1 MRYSPVHTDDLL
13 YRLLTAD
20 GEVNTAVQ
28 GRIYPAG
35 QRPLNS
41 TTVDIAINTIALDTN
56 MPQTGTSNVNI
67 HVPDI
72 KTKVGRQHQYVVD
85 RNTLRRLTTLV
96 VRAIEHAR
104 PTGVQ
109 LRVSNQTTIAE
120 ESIHQHYMNI
130 RVEWNIQCSLEDA
143 EAANN

>member
-1 MRYSPVHTDDLL
+1 MRYTPVHTDDLL

-20 GEVNTAVQ
+20 VEVNAAVQ

-67 HVPDI
+67 HVPDR
-72 KTKVGRQHQYVVD
+72 KTRVNRQQQYVPD
-85 RNTLRRLTTLV
+85 RDTLRRLTTLV
-96 VRAIEHAR
+96 VRAIEQAR

-143 EAANN
+143 ETANN